1 MFDLKNA
8 KKVEGEKKDSLQS
21 RREKKVCT
29 NLWGLWSD
37 PYGARLVPGLKPLS
51 LPRAHYVASSPG
63 SPRPYLLDGHRKLVG
78 CSAIPARSCPVGD
91 DSLSPGSLRVSPPA
105 PYSRTWYLFSLSES
119 SFFEAEREALLCRW
133 LT

>member
-8 KKVEGEKKDSLQS
+8 KKVKGEKKDSLQT
-21 RREKKVCT
+21 RREKKICT

-63 SPRPYLLDGHRKLVG
+63 SLRPRRRPGRASVAVQQCMTQFGLYGDFKMAPQEVNRVANLL
-78 CSAIPARSCPVGD
+78 
-91 DSLSPGSLRVSPPA
+91 
-105 PYSRTWYLFSLSES
+105 E
-119 SFFEAEREALLCRW
+119 
-133 LT
+133 